1 MSTPNGTDD
10 RLTPDEANTLYA
22 AIMGRELSDTP
33 DGMDRR
39 VSMVRALERTVGGG
53 PFRDRA
59 DFSRRVLA
67 YIGTPN
73 AGRVV
78 AATGASPH
86 SGRARHQKQASQT
99 TKNGITD

>member
-33 DGMDRR
+33 DGTDRR

-78 AATGASPH
+78 ATARPALA
-86 SGRARHQKQASQT
+86 RAVAENKVIKSQEGG
-99 TKNGITD
+99 NHE

>member
-39 VSMVRALERTVGGG
+39 VSMVRVLERTVGGG

-67 YIGTPN
+67 YIG
-73 AGRVV
+73 VV

-86 SGRARHQKQASQT
+86 SGRASHQKQASQT